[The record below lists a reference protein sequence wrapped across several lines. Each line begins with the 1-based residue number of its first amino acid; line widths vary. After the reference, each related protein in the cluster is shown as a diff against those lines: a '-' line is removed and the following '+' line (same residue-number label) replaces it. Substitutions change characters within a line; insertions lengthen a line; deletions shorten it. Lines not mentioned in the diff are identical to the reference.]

1 MDLNG
6 LLHDNDAFHEYRH
19 LSPGSAEKIG
29 KSRDFYECYN
39 EATFLHTIWP
49 MMMKDGYHL
58 TKDRN
63 DFTEEEKQNLLETQ
77 GTSYR
82 DFLLHE
88 GVVGAPLPD
97 NIAALCGLAPGTWH
111 AFFIVEGKGEGGSV
125 HVAEDQVRGGGA
137 ALVNAHRQLKA
148 KLGLL
153 RDEAGPDEDTF
164 VFSATIT
171 TRSIDFWVH
180 WYEGPSA
187 TQKYHMNRVG
197 EVSLIKNFKNHH
209 HYNEIRQKLHNIVQ
223 WGAIDRFSELR
234 TLHERIAGV
243 KNKKAKNK

>member
-1 MDLNG
+1 
-6 LLHDNDAFHEYRH
+6 
-19 LSPGSAEKIG
+19 
-29 KSRDFYECYN
+29 
-39 EATFLHTIWP
+39 
-49 MMMKDGYHL
+49 MKDGYHL

-88 GVVGAPLPD
+88 GVVGTLHTEFLGNMVPNVHNDPNFIQCITQTLAKDTKMQSPRPD
-97 NIAALCGLAPGTWH
+97 YAYGLDPKNSLA
-111 AFFIVEGKGEGGSV
+111 
-125 HVAEDQVRGGGA
+125 
-137 ALVNAHRQLKA
+137 
-148 KLGLL
+148 

-234 TLHERIAGV
+234 TLHERIGEYSREQRARR
-243 KNKKAKNK
+243 